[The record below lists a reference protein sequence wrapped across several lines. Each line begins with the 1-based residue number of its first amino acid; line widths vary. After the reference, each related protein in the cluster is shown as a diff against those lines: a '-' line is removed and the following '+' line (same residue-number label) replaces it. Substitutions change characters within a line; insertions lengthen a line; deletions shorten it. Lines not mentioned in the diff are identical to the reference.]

1 MNIQK
6 DLNKAIEKI
15 IKLRIEDIVLK
26 SNLDDKIGNQIRDV
40 NEDISKEMKVEKSK
54 KDKKII
60 PKEDKILNE
69 YTLYIKDVTEIIKEK
84 NNLNYLP
91 NNIVNKIRK
100 CKDKSGK
107 EQFKDFSSIW
117 NELDKEIKDNYK
129 QLCKNKDFTNNKYSE
144 TVEKGQTPKT
154 PRKRKSKETLKESHV

>member
-1 MNIQK
+1 MNTQK
-6 DLNKAIEKI
+6 DLNKSIEKI

-26 SNLDDKIGNQIRDV
+26 SNLDEKIGNQIIDI
-40 NEDISKEMKVEKSK
+40 NEGISKEIKIKKYK
-54 KDKKII
+54 KDKKDI

-91 NNIVNKIRK
+91 NNIVNKIK
-100 CKDKSGK
+100 KSKDKSAK
-107 EQFKDFSSIW
+107 DKFKDFSIIW

-144 TVEKGQTPKT
+144 TVVKGQTPKT
-154 PRKRKSKETLKESHV
+154 PRKRKSKESLKELHV

>member
-1 MNIQK
+1 MNTQK

-26 SNLDDKIGNQIRDV
+26 SNLDDKIGNQIRDI
-40 NEDISKEMKVEKSK
+40 NEDISKEIKIK
-54 KDKKII
+54 KTKNDKKII

-69 YTLYIKDVTEIIKEK
+69 YTLYIKDVTEIIKDK

-91 NNIVNKIRK
+91 NNIVNKIKK
-100 CKDKSGK
+100 CKDKNAK
-107 EQFKDFSSIW
+107 DQFKDFSSIW

-144 TVEKGQTPKT
+144 TVGKAQTPKT

>member
-1 MNIQK
+1 MNTQK

-26 SNLDDKIGNQIRDV
+26 SNLDDKIGNQIIDI
-40 NEDISKEMKVEKSK
+40 NEDISKEIKIKKSK
-54 KDKKII
+54 KDKKNI

-69 YTLYIKDVTEIIKEK
+69 YTLYIKDVTEINKEK

-91 NNIVNKIRK
+91 NNIVNKIK
-100 CKDKSGK
+100 KSKDKSAK
-107 EQFKDFSSIW
+107 EQFKDFSTIW

-129 QLCKNKDFTNNKYSE
+129 QLCKNKDFTNNKYYE
-144 TVEKGQTPKT
+144 TVVKRQTPKT
-154 PRKRKSKETLKESHV
+154 PRKIKSKESLK